1 VPVDHLS
8 GEPVYLQLAA
18 ILREEITSGRIEPG
32 YPLPSIN
39 ALMQEHG
46 VAKGTAEKALRVL
59 RDEGLARTV
68 PGRGV
73 YVIPRKS

>member
-1 VPVDHLS
+1 MASLS
-8 GEPVYLQLAA
+8 TYSWPPSCARRSRPGGSS
-18 ILREEITSGRIEPG
+18 RG

-59 RDEGLARTV
+59 RNEGLARTV

-73 YVIPRKS
+73 YVIPRES